1 MWLVEI
7 VRFMF
12 NRFFLLLPALLATS
26 AAFSTENSGD
36 PAPYTAPLAPDA
48 GAWPREKLLAFM
60 RELADFVYA
69 NHVVTDP
76 QRKTFGMTYE
86 FWKDGR
92 QIQEFGLDSMHDGA
106 WFMSAMITAHRADPE
121 GDWLGSARVG

>member
-1 MWLVEI
+1 MPVRRIALAVLVSA
-7 VRFMF
+7 
-12 NRFFLLLPALLATS
+12 NFFS
-26 AAFSTENSGD
+26 ASAQSE
-36 PAPYTAPLAPDA
+36 PAPYAAPTAPDA
-48 GAWPREKLLAFM
+48 KAWPREKLVAFM

-69 NHVVTDP
+69 HHVVADP

-92 QIQEFGLDSMHDGA
+92 QMQEFGLDSMHDGA